1 MFKLDS
7 KLQADTFFITD
18 LKLSSLLL
26 MNNANY
32 PWLILV
38 PRQENVSELTD
49 LSFED
54 QIEVLKEINLVC
66 QILQNFF
73 KPYKLN
79 IANLGNVVRQL
90 HIHLIAR
97 FENDL
102 SFPKPVWG
110 SDSKFYEKSEAEKLI
125 NQIQSYLKNE

>member
-1 MFKLDS
+1 MFTIDS
-7 KLQADTFFITD
+7 KLKADTFFITD

-54 QIEVLKEINLVC
+54 QVEVLAEINKVC
-66 QILQNFF
+66 HILQSFF
-73 KPYKLN
+73 KPHKLN

-90 HIHLIAR
+90 HIHVIAR

-110 SDSKFYEKSEAEKLI
+110 DNSKFYEKNESEKLI
-125 NQIQSYLKNE
+125 NQIKSYLKNE

>member
-7 KLQADTFFITD
+7 KLQDDTFFVAD
-18 LKLSSLLL
+18 LKLSRLLL

-38 PRQENVSELTD
+38 PRQENLSELTD

-54 QIEVLKEINLVC
+54 QVEVLKEINKVC
-66 QILQNFF
+66 KILEKIFQ
-73 KPYKLN
+73 PHKLN

-90 HIHLIAR
+90 HIHVIAR

-110 SDSKFYEKSEAEKLI
+110 SETKFYDKLYAEKLI